1 MATLSR
7 VCGVGSGE
15 GETEC
20 FPEAARNRDIRL
32 ERVKGSYT
40 VWRARFA
47 VTAPYTED
55 LWPVYVVPYAEERR

>member
-1 MATLSR
+1 MAAEKERQSASLKLR
-7 VCGVGSGE
+7 
-15 GETEC
+15 ET
-20 FPEAARNRDIRL
+20 DIRH
-32 ERVKGSYT
+32 ERVSEKGYT